1 MPTRERRIHRRAVY
15 QSYLA
20 SRAWRDRRRAWYAA
34 WLTKAG
40 TPPTCLVSDHQWSPK
55 TGHLHHLT
63 YVRIGNEDDTD
74 LVPLCARDH
83 RRLHDV
89 LESSPSWRRLGRAQA
104 SVGIIAML
112 RRRRSSQQARDGRRA
127 AS

>member
-1 MPTRERRIHRRAVY
+1 MPMRERRIHRRAVY

-34 WLTKAG
+34 WLTSAG
-40 TPPTCLVSDHQWSPK
+40 TPPSCLVCERKWSPK

-63 YVRIGNEDDTD
+63 YVRIGNEEDTD
-74 LVPLCARDH
+74 LVALCARDH

-89 LESSPSWRRLGRAQA
+89 LEKSQSWRRLGRAQA
-104 SVGIIAML
+104 SLGVVAML
-112 RRRRSSQQARDGRRA
+112 QRRGLRQLDSQAQV
-127 AS
+127 SVS

>member
-1 MPTRERRIHRRAVY
+1 MPTPERRIHRRAVY

-40 TPPTCLVSDHQWSPK
+40 IPPTCLVCDHQWSPK

-74 LVPLCARDH
+74 LVPLCSRDH

-89 LESSPSWRRLGRAQA
+89 LESSLSWRRLGRAQA
-104 SVGIIAML
+104 SIGIITML
-112 RRRRSSQQARDGRRA
+112 QRRHSSQRASNGSRA

>member
-1 MPTRERRIHRRAVY
+1 VPTREQRIHRRAVY

-20 SRAWRDRRRAWYAA
+20 SRAWRDRRRSWYAA
-34 WLTKAG
+34 WLTRAG
-40 TPPTCLVSDHQWSPK
+40 IPPTCLVCDHQWSPK

-74 LVPLCARDH
+74 LVPLCSRDH

-104 SVGIIAML
+104 SIGIIAML
-112 RRRRSSQQARDGRRA
+112 QRRLRQRGNDVRRA